1 MRGFRIIHHTEKVG
15 EAVGSCMTV
24 TRIGTYPG
32 RQQGRDSGE
41 FLLRRHWPVLD
52 EGLRQPRL

>member
-15 EAVGSCMTV
+15 EVMGSCMTV
-24 TRIGTYPG
+24 TRIGTYRGP
-32 RQQGRDSGE
+32 QQGRDSGE
-41 FLLRRHWPVLD
+41 FLLRRHWPVLG